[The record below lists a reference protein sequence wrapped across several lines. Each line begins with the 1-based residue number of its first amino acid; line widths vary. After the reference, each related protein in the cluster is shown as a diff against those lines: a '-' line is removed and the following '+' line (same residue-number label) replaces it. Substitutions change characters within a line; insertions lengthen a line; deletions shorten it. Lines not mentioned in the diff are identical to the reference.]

1 MKIVL
6 IGHMGVGKTTFISA
20 LKNLATGFNPVEPLP
35 TISIEKYYI
44 RIGSFEFKVIDTPGH
59 LLLSE
64 KESKKVLK
72 ISKKANIILFFV
84 DITRPMTY
92 SLGTIRMLSKYVKPQ
107 RTIVIVNKMDL
118 VNYCD
123 AKVIDV
129 IKILKE
135 ASFTPA
141 SLIPISAKTLYNIYN
156 LLKVIAN
163 MLGYDIPIVVP
174 IIAVRVMLNDII
186 IAEFTQKEL
195 PKVLR
200 EFLIKATVSKSTE
213 LALDLVSAFW
223 SAVKRLL
230 SSVDRTVGENF
241 MIDTLIGKIAII
253 TKNISDD
260 ELSGMFVLDKN
271 LALPFGAIKPKLE
284 KFLINVFEYWRVSGT
299 YSIQLTEND
308 VINFLMVN

>member
-1 MKIVL
+1 
-6 IGHMGVGKTTFISA
+6 MGVGKTTFISA